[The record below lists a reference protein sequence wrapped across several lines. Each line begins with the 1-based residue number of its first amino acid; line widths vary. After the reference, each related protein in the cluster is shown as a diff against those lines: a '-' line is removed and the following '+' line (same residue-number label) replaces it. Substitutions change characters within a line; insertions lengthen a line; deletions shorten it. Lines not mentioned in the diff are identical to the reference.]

1 MKTTTIRLDDDL
13 MELIEQVAGMTGQPS
28 SEVMRAGIR
37 QYVRSLA
44 DQDDEIRKIR
54 DEIAERRIAAQV
66 NATRHKLGMDPIEVP
81 SEDL

>member
-13 MELIEQVAGMTGQPS
+13 MELIEQVASMTGQPS

-37 QYVRSLA
+37 QHIRNLA
-44 DQDDEIRKIR
+44 DQDDKIRKIR

-66 NATRHKLGMDPIEVP
+66 NATRRKLGMDPIEVP
-81 SEDL
+81 SEDI